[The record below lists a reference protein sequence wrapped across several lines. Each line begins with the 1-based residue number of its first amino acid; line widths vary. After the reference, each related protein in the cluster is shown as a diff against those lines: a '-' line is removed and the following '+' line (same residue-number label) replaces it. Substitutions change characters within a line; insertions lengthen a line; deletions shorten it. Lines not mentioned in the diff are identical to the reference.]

1 MAAAEIA
8 DVRLRVLPHMPAQD
22 VSVRYCTSL
31 FAESVNGIWFAFGVS
46 TCYRKRLASLFKA
59 CELFVLFY
67 GAHFLE
73 EHLCCVVVEPFVL
86 VAQKG
91 GGHVASAYVQAAQ
104 GAIKFNQLAVNEQ
117 GGIAIILVF

>member
-1 MAAAEIA
+1 MVAAEIA
-8 DVRLRVLPHMPAQD
+8 DVHLRVLLHMPAQD
-22 VSVRYCTSL
+22 VSVRYWKSL
-31 FAESVNGIWFAFGVS
+31 FAESVNGMWFASSVS
-46 TCYRKRLASLFKA
+46 TCYRKELASLFEA

-73 EHLCCVVVEPFVL
+73 EHLRCVVVEPFVL
-86 VAQKG
+86 VTQKG

-104 GAIKFNQLAVNEQ
+104 GAIKLNQLAVNEQ